1 MVCIPCSIFLF
12 RINYRITFISKPS
25 NINNTMD
32 GVILATGFIAS
43 IYGIIGLLFGSEG
56 AKGIT
61 LPYKT
66 ESGIERTAK
75 AERSEYIV

>member
-12 RINYRITFISKPS
+12 RNNNRITFISKPS

-32 GVILATGFIAS
+32 GVILAIGFIAS
-43 IYGIIGLLFGSEG
+43 IYGIIGLLIGSAG

-61 LPYKT
+61 LPYTTK
-66 ESGIERTAK
+66 SGRHKTAK
-75 AERSEYIV
+75 AVRSEHIV

>member
-1 MVCIPCSIFLF
+1 
-12 RINYRITFISKPS
+12 
-25 NINNTMD
+25 MD

-43 IYGIIGLLFGSEG
+43 IYGIIGLLIGSEG

-61 LPYKT
+61 LPYTTK
-66 ESGIERTAK
+66 SGIERTAK